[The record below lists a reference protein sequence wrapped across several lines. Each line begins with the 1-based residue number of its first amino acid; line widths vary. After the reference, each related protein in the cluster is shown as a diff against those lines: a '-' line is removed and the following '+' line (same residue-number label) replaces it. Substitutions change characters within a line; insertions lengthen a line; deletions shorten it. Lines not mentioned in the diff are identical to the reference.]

1 MSSAE
6 DALREAQGDI
16 DLSLVIPVYNE
27 VDNIVPLFHEIE
39 AALAERALQYEVIF
53 VDDGSGD
60 GSFEALR
67 ALAQQDARVVVIRF
81 RRNFG
86 QTAAF
91 AAGFHL
97 ARGRVVLTMDAD
109 RQNDPADIPA
119 MLDKLDEGYDVV
131 NGWRKDR
138 KDPFLLRKLPSQ
150 MANALIARASG
161 VHLRD
166 RGCSLRAFRAP
177 VLRELHLY
185 GEMHRFIPEM
195 VSFAGF
201 RMAEVPVNHR
211 SRVAGESKY
220 GLSRTFRVILDLI
233 TVLFLRRYSD
243 RPMHLL
249 GGIGIVS
256 TSFGS
261 LIALYL
267 LLLKLGGAVSGGVEG
282 FRAVRIGDRPLL
294 MLAILLM
301 FIGVQFL
308 VMGLLAE
315 LIVRTYYESQ
325 DKAVYHVQ
333 QIINGTQEHIARAP
347 LNVRGDTA
355 AQGLSPA
362 RPGEEHEAT
371 RAASASVEE
380 VRQV

>member
-1 MSSAE
+1 MSSIF
-6 DALREAQGDI
+6 RPSTGTR

-27 VDNIVPLFHEIE
+27 AKNLQPLLEEIS
-39 AALAERALQYEVIF
+39 AALECCDLDYEVIF
-53 VDDGSGD
+53 IDDGSRD
-60 GSFEALR
+60 RSFAVLQD
-67 ALAQQDARVVVIRF
+67 LARENLHVAAIRF

-91 AAGFHL
+91 AAGFKY
-97 ARGRVVLTMDAD
+97 ATGEVIVTMDSD

-131 NGWRKDR
+131 NGWRQER
-138 KDPFLLRKLPSQ
+138 KDSFLVRKVPSRI
-150 MANALIARASG
+150 ANALITRASG
-161 VHLRD
+161 VRLHD

-177 VLRELHLY
+177 VVQELHLY

-195 VSFAGF
+195 VNAAGF
-201 RMAEVPVNHR
+201 SMSEVPVSHR
-211 SRVAGESKY
+211 ARTAGASKY

-233 TVLFLRRYSD
+233 TVLFLRRFSD

-256 TSFGS
+256 SGLGAFFG
-261 LIALYL
+261 AYL
-267 LLLKLGGAVSGGVEG
+267 AFIKLWGGITGGMEG

-294 MLAILLM
+294 MLAVLLM
-301 FIGVQFL
+301 FIGIQFL

-325 DKAVYHVQ
+325 GKPVYHVR
-333 QIINGTQEHIARAP
+333 QIVNHAETQDEAVDPETR
-347 LNVRGDTA
+347 RRKEKEETA
-355 AQGLSPA
+355 A
-362 RPGEEHEAT
+362 
-371 RAASASVEE
+371 
-380 VRQV
+380 